1 MRAAGG
7 AEHAF
12 PRLGCQLGTKQ
23 STSEHLRWGVAH
35 SMDEWLG
42 RVQKQHCPH
51 LRQLLIRWLGR
62 TSQHS

>member
-7 AEHAF
+7 AEHAL

-23 STSEHLRWGVAH
+23 STSVHFRWGAVHAT
-35 SMDEWLG
+35 DEWLG
-42 RVQKQHCPH
+42 REQKQHCPR
-51 LRQLLIRWLGR
+51 LGQLLIRWLGR